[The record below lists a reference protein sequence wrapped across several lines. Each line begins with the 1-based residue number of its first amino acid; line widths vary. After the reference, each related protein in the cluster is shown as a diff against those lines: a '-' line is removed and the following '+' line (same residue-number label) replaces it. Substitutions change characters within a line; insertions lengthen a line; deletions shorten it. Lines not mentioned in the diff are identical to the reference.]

1 MFNFLGEADKEF
13 QAIIALIHEVEGF
26 AKQYNVPGAN
36 INPYT
41 NLTGAVSFVYSIC
54 LHFLIKRLKQKSQK
68 NLDFFYESDFEFG
81 PDPICCIPKCSIT
94 PPEI

>member
-1 MFNFLGEADKEF
+1 MFTFLGEADKEF

-41 NLTGAVSFVYSIC
+41 NLTGAVSFVYIC
-54 LHFLIKRLKQKSQK
+54 LHFLINRLKQKIFWMQH
-68 NLDFFYESDFEFG
+68 
-81 PDPICCIPKCSIT
+81 
-94 PPEI
+94 

>member
-1 MFNFLGEADKEF
+1 MLKYLFTFSGEADKEF

-41 NLTGAVSFVYSIC
+41 NLTGAVSFVYVYFTEFVYI
-54 LHFLIKRLKQKSQK
+54 FDVWQFQK
-68 NLDFFYESDFEFG
+68 NVDVFFMNHILNLDQIQFVVD
-81 PDPICCIPKCSIT
+81 ILHT
-94 PPEI
+94 

>member
-1 MFNFLGEADKEF
+1 MIQFGQVSSNLNQLDPIWSNLIQFDPIWSNFNLTILGEADKEF

-41 NLTGAVSFVYSIC
+41 NLTGAVSFFSLLC
-54 LHFLIKRLKQKSQK
+54 FH
-68 NLDFFYESDFEFG
+68 DFFVKVQIF
-81 PDPICCIPKCSIT
+81 
-94 PPEI
+94 

>member
-1 MFNFLGEADKEF
+1 MLMLNSKLLQVSKICILNAESWFVYILLKYLFNFLGEADKEF

-41 NLTGAVSFVYSIC
+41 NLTGAVSFVYIC
-54 LHFLIKRLKQKSQK
+54 LHFLINRLKQK
-68 NLDFFYESDFEFG
+68 NF
-81 PDPICCIPKCSIT
+81 
-94 PPEI
+94 

>member
-1 MFNFLGEADKEF
+1 MFTFLTAEFLFTFLFIFCCLFTPLGEADKEF

-41 NLTGAVSFVYSIC
+41 NLTGAVSFVYIY
-54 LHFLIKRLKQKSQK
+54 FT
-68 NLDFFYESDFEFG
+68 EFVYIF
-81 PDPICCIPKCSIT
+81 DI
-94 PPEI
+94 

>member
-41 NLTGAVSFVYSIC
+41 NLTGAVSFVYMFVYI
-54 LHFLIKRLKQKSQK
+54 FNIWQFQK
-68 NLDFFYESDFEFG
+68 NFDVFFMNHILNLDQIQFVVD
-81 PDPICCIPKCSIT
+81 ILHT
-94 PPEI
+94 